1 MQFDLFS
8 AASVDNLMELK
19 FFFEGGWGPLLATP
33 PSSAPPPFSTIR
45 EGGNFLFWSHMINK
59 PIFLPLIVW
68 QFGLSVSLKY
78 QQSLTVN
85 FPVWR
90 G

>member
-33 PSSAPPPFSTIR
+33 PSSAPPPFFHHQ
-45 EGGNFLFWSHMINK
+45 GGGKFPILVSHDI
-59 PIFLPLIVW
+59 
-68 QFGLSVSLKY
+68 
-78 QQSLTVN
+78 
-85 FPVWR
+85 
-90 G
+90 